1 MKPRFRYLT
10 VVPALVLVLGVVLY
24 PFGYLIWMVFHRISL
39 LAMSEPKFIGLGNL
53 AKVLSDAD
61 LATTFRNTAL
71 FVGESVIMNL
81 LLGFLLALLVN
92 RMRAGKLL
100 FRSIFLLPMMIAP
113 LAASVIWKLLYD
125 PSQGAFNRILIS
137 LGLNGPDWLGG
148 YHLALQST
156 IAVDVW
162 LGVPFVF
169 IVLLGGLESLPVEPF
184 ESAKIDGASA
194 WQTVRRITIPMMRPL
209 LLIAVTFRIVWS
221 FRNFGVVYG
230 LTQGGPAGASETMIF
245 RVWRVAFSDLELG
258 YAATIALLM
267 AALILC
273 ITVLFVIGLSRQST
287 TS

>member
-10 VVPALVLVLGVVLY
+10 LVPALVLVLGVVLY
-24 PFGYLIWMVFHRISL
+24 PFGFMIWMVFHRISL
-39 LAMSEPKFIGLGNL
+39 VAMSEPKFIGLGNL
-53 AKVLSDAD
+53 VKVLNDAE

-92 RMRAGKLL
+92 RMRWGKLL

-125 PSQGAFNRILIS
+125 PAQGVFNRTFIS
-137 LGLNGPDWLGG
+137 LGLNGPDWLGA

-162 LGVPFVF
+162 LGVLV
-169 IVLLGGLESLPVEPF
+169 VLLGGLESLPVEPF

-221 FRNFGVVYG
+221 FRNFGVIYG

-245 RVWRVAFSDLELG
+245 RVWRVAFADLDLG

-267 AALILC
+267 AALILFVT
-273 ITVLFVIGLSRQST
+273 ILFVIGLSRQST